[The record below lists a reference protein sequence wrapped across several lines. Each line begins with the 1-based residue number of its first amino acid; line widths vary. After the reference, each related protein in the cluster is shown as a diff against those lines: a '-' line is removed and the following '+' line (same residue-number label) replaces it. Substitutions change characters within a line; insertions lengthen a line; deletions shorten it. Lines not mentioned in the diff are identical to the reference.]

1 MEEWVGGRVDPGGQ
15 RGMRPQGFGYLFLV
29 SRLGEVSPLCAGLG
43 WLQVWIGCL
52 WGHLWGQSGLCHRW
66 WLAYWAGLLQPQLG
80 WVGVF
85 ICIGL
90 ELEVGLEL
98 GLSYTFAGGGFGV
111 RLELG

>member
-1 MEEWVGGRVDPGGQ
+1 MEVRIDC
-15 RGMRPQGFGYLFLV
+15 
-29 SRLGEVSPLCAGLG
+29 S
-43 WLQVWIGCL
+43 
-52 WGHLWGQSGLCHRW
+52 
-66 WLAYWAGLLQPQLG
+66 

-85 ICIGL
+85 IRIGL